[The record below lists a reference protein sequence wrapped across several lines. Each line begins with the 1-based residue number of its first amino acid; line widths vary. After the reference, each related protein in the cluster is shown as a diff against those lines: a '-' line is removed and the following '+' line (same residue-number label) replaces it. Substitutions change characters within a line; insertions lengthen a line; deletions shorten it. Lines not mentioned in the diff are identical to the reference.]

1 LAFENTLCKDYITEK
16 VYRSM
21 KHMIIPVV
29 YGGAHYW
36 KFLPPHSYINVND
49 FKSIQELADH
59 LKYLSANP
67 EEYVK
72 YFWWKK
78 HYKIVGTLD
87 ETFCNLCQT
96 LHDPVLGK
104 REKIYNDID
113 G

>member
-16 VYRSM
+16 VYRNM

-29 YGGAHYW
+29 YGGADY
-36 KFLPPHSYINVND
+36 KMFLPPHSYINVND
-49 FKSIQELADH
+49 FKSVQELGDH
-59 LKYLSANP
+59 LKFLSANP
-67 EEYVK
+67 EEYIK

-78 HYKIVGTLD
+78 HYKIIDPFD
-87 ETFCNLCQT
+87 ETYCNLCRT

-104 REKIYNDID
+104 KEKIYNDID